1 MDGTRTFLVG
11 REQVAVIDP
20 GPDVET
26 HLRALLSALE
36 LAQEVRVLLT
46 HRHSDHAGAAP
57 RLVERTGAP
66 LLAPASYPI
75 PDGFQLP
82 VQVLKEGDRITT
94 DQGDLVVIE
103 VPGHTKGH
111 LAFHWVEAQALFVGD
126 LLLGKGNTTWVGEY
140 VGCIQDYLH
149 SLAKVEALG
158 ASVLYPGHGPA
169 ITSPGSMVDRFRRHR
184 LARIEEVRAARV
196 THPGAGVGELAEVI
210 YGGEI
215 PEKLAKAAESSVE
228 ATLFHLDAGMA

>member
-1 MDGTRTFLVG
+1 LDGTRTFLVG

-20 GPDVET
+20 GPDVEH

-36 LAQEVRVLLT
+36 PAREIRILLT

-57 RLVERTGAP
+57 QLVEQAGAS

-75 PDGFQLP
+75 PDEFDIP
-82 VQVLKEGDRITT
+82 VQLLNEGDRVAT
-94 DQGDLVVIE
+94 DQGDLVVLE

-111 LAFHWVEAQALFVGD
+111 VAFHWMEANALFVGD
-126 LLLGKGNTTWVGEY
+126 LLLGKGNTTWIGEY
-140 VGCIQDYLH
+140 LGCIQDYLD

-158 ASVLYPGHGPA
+158 ASVLYPGHGPP
-169 ITSPGSMVDRFRRHR
+169 ITSVGFTVERFRRHR
-184 LARIEEVRAARV
+184 LARVEEVRTARLDN
-196 THPGAGVGELAEVI
+196 PGAGAGELAEII

-228 ATLFHLDAGMA
+228 ATLFHLG